1 LVFFKYNTLKYKDEN
16 EENTKAIVKNKD
28 DDLKNYPDL
37 TIISQS
43 IMSIL
48 EKIRLLRTNQ
58 PDVFDIWKLQLE
70 ILEQAKIDQYLPILP
85 IKK

>member
-1 LVFFKYNTLKYKDEN
+1 MVFFKYNTLKYKDEN